1 MPKESNCPC
10 PCCGQGVN
18 PLQLFVFSDGN
29 IASYNGDAVH
39 LSNMQT
45 TIART
50 LARAWPNAISLS
62 GLIMAMYGN
71 REPPSAQATVRVYI
85 NQLRRELRK
94 LDIEILCTKDTGY
107 RLSLP
112 HQVSIARVSV
122 QRRKIA
128 A

>member
-1 MPKESNCPC
+1 LQNLPDGIC
-10 PCCGQGVN
+10 PCCGQAVD
-18 PLQLFVFSDGN
+18 PLKLFIFSDGN

-45 TIART
+45 TLART
-50 LARAWPNAISLS
+50 LARAWPNAVPLH
-62 GLIMAMYGN
+62 GLIHEMYGKN
-71 REPPSAQATVRVYI
+71 EIPSAKETVRVYV
-85 NQLRRELRK
+85 NQLRGRLRP
-94 LDIEILCTKDTGY
+94 LDIEILCEKESGY

>member
-1 MPKESNCPC
+1 MQQHASPC
-10 PCCGQGVN
+10 PCCGQGIN

-45 TIART
+45 TLARA
-50 LARAWPNAISLS
+50 LARAWPNAMSLDS
-62 GLIMAMYGN
+62 IINALYGN
-71 REPPSAQATVRVYI
+71 REPHSAQATVRVYV

-94 LDIEILCTKDTGY
+94 LDIEIICTKETGY

>member
-1 MPKESNCPC
+1 MC
-10 PCCGQGVN
+10 PCCGQGVEA
-18 PLQLFVFSDGN
+18 LQLFVFSDGN

-50 LARAWPNAISLS
+50 LARQWPNAVSLNN
-62 GLIMAMYGN
+62 LILALYGN
-71 REPPSAQATVRVYI
+71 REPQSAQATVRVYI
-85 NQLRRELRK
+85 NQLRHELRK
-94 LDIEILCTKDTGY
+94 LDIAIICTKDTGY